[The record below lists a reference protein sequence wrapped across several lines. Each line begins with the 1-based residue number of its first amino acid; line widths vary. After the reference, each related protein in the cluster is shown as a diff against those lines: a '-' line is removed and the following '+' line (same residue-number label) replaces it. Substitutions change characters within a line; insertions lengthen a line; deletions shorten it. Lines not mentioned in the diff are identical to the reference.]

1 MGIVEKLFSCS
12 VLLKYQFLLDFYALF
27 VHCADIQCIYRCIFQ
42 RYTSLKK
49 ILFLLAVMLKLEIN
63 KFFTSL
69 VFMDF
74 LEIRHMISTLLPK

>member
-27 VHCADIQCIYRCIFQ
+27 VHCADIQE
-42 RYTSLKK
+42 TSLKK